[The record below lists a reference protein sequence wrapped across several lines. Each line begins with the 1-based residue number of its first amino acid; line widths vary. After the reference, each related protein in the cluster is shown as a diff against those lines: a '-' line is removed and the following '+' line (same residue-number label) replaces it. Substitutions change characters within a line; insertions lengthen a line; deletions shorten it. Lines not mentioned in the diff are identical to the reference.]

1 MRVTFY
7 NSSKTVIATK
17 EEPLEYKELLYHA
30 FSEQSE
36 LLLNGAYYRVR
47 GLRVGLPMENPP
59 EIAVTLEWLRRDV
72 PSDDY
77 C

>member
-1 MRVTFY
+1 MFY
-7 NSSKTVIATK
+7 NQLKTCVAAK
-17 EEPLEYKELLYHA
+17 DEPVGYKNLLYEA
-30 FSEQSE
+30 FSQKSE
-36 LLLNGAYYRVR
+36 LLLDGAYYRVR
-47 GLRVGLPMENPP
+47 GLRVALPVDNPP

>member
-47 GLRVGLPMENPP
+47 GLRMGLPVENPP
-59 EIAVTLEWLRRDV
+59 EISVTVEWIRQE
-72 PSDDY
+72 PPPDY